1 MKSVHARGT
10 REETGKSGD
19 GEEEGELA
27 KITHK
32 FSFPPRKF
40 QNTAELENRHRKR
53 AAD

>member
-1 MKSVHARGT
+1 MKSERARGT

-19 GEEEGELA
+19 GGEEGAPA

-32 FSFPPRKF
+32 FLFPPRKF
-40 QNTAELENRHRKR
+40 QNTAERENRHRKR